1 MGAIKTGWDFFQDQI
16 LGMHFSTYGDMRVGD
31 TVTLVYSV
39 TTDNNGDETRT
50 VLDYIED

>member
-1 MGAIKTGWDFFQDQI
+1 MKFA
-16 LGMHFSTYGDMRVGD
+16 FSTYGDMRVGYGHSG
-31 TVTLVYSV
+31 LFR